1 MPLMRAHLILEGASS
16 PCAARLPRYSFDKV
30 GERTRTSTLLST
42 KTALFS
48 RSTTASM
55 LVQALFELW

>member
-1 MPLMRAHLILEGASS
+1 MPFMRAHLILEGALS

-30 GERTRTSTLLST
+30 GERARASVPFSTQ
-42 KTALFS
+42 TAPFS

-55 LVQALFELW
+55 LVQALFQLW

>member
-1 MPLMRAHLILEGASS
+1 MPFMRAHLILEGASS

-30 GERTRTSTLLST
+30 RERARTSMASSAQ
-42 KTALFS
+42 TALFS